1 MNLGWYAT
9 YFIVY
14 FIFMLAIAYY
24 YFKKIK
30 TYEDYLIGG
39 WNTGFWQ
46 ITGTIISTFCGA
58 AVFIGWVGL
67 GFTVGLSGYWK
78 FAFVAILF
86 SLILILG
93 FARPLRRQKLITL
106 ADLFTKRFGGKAG
119 VVPSILSAFIYSVPT
134 TALQMVGMSTVFNI
148 TFDMNVSLG
157 IFISFVV
164 ILIFTV
170 IGGLP
175 ATMLT
180 DAIQSIIIIIGVV
193 ILAVVTVVHVGGLST
208 LFENSSSK
216 LLSISGPDGYGEV
229 LLYALSVGP
238 FYLVWQSIWQR
249 IFAAKSENV
258 AVSANTLGFVI
269 SGFISILPFII
280 GLAARQFVPLD
291 MHPDLVFSYVTD
303 LLLSSPLGGL
313 VFLGLLA
320 ALMTGA
326 TSFILQ
332 GSSNLTIDFYQ
343 TFINKN
349 ASSRKM
355 LVFSRISVAIITILA
370 CLFAYTVSDIAT
382 TYQWALRLTST
393 ILVIPFI
400 AVMFWK
406 GVTKI
411 GVMVSMIGTAIL
423 VLLYPLFNLPI
434 DHAIFGFIIS
444 FILLVGTSLLTKHD
458 KLETIQAAYFE
469 KLDNPNLEDYYE

>member
-1 MNLGWYAT
+1 MGWYIF
-9 YFIVY
+9 YFVLY
-14 FIFMLAIAYY
+14 FIFMLGIAAF
-24 YFKKIK
+24 YFRRIT
-30 TYEDYLIGG
+30 TYEDYLISS
-39 WNTGFWQ
+39 WNTGFWK

-78 FAFVAILF
+78 FAFVAIVF

-93 FARPLRRQKLITL
+93 FAKPLRRQRLITM
-106 ADLFTKRFGGKAG
+106 ADLFTVRFGGKAG
-119 VVPSILSAFIYSVPT
+119 IVPSILSAFIYSVPT

-148 TFDMNVSLG
+148 TMGVSLPMG

-175 ATMLT
+175 ATILT

-193 ILAVVTVVHVGGLST
+193 VLAIVTVMHVGGFGA
-208 LFENSSSK
+208 LFEASAPEY
-216 LLSISGPDGYGEV
+216 LSIAGPEGYGEI

-238 FYLVWQSIWQR
+238 FYMVWQSTWQR
-249 IFAAKSENV
+249 IFAAKDEKT
-258 AVSANTLGFVI
+258 AVGANTLGFIIAGLV
-269 SGFISILPFII
+269 SFLPFLI

-303 LLLSSPLGGL
+303 FLLASPIGGL

-332 GSSNLTIDFYQ
+332 GSSNLTVDFYRN
-343 TFINKN
+343 FINKN
-349 ASSRKM
+349 AGGKRM
-355 LVFSRISVAIITILA
+355 LFFSRVSVLIITSLA
-370 CLFAYTVSDIAT
+370 CLFAYTVEDIAT
-382 TYQWALRLTST
+382 TYQWALRLTAT
-393 ILVIPFI
+393 VIVFPFL

-406 GVTKI
+406 RVTKMGVFVSMLGTALLVLAYPFLPIGMDHALFGFLVSIVLLI
-411 GVMVSMIGTAIL
+411 GV
-423 VLLYPLFNLPI
+423 
-434 DHAIFGFIIS
+434 
-444 FILLVGTSLLTKHD
+444 SLMTKHAPS
-458 KLETIQAAYFE
+458 ETVQAAYFE
-469 KLDNPNLEDYYE
+469 KLHNPTLEDRR